1 MDEKRQFSVLLVDDD
16 PGHLATLQTIFN
28 SWGYK
33 VYTAND
39 GDKAVDIVD
48 SEAIDLVLMDIKMK
62 KLDGIE
68 ALKQIKPINT
78 DIPVLI
84 MTAYSSV
91 KSAVEAMKVG
101 AYDYLMKPLD
111 FEDLKIKVER
121 ALDHSSLKSENTEL
135 KEKINKE
142 LYGKRI
148 IGKSTAM
155 NELLDLINM
164 VAPSEATVLI
174 KGESGT
180 GKELVARKIHNN
192 SFRKN
197 NPLTIVNCAALTE
210 TLLESELFG
219 HEKGAFT
226 GAEKK
231 YEGRFMQ
238 ANKGTIFLDEIGE
251 TSLNMQAKL
260 LRVIQEKEIQRIGS
274 EKTLKVDIRILAATN
289 RDLEKEVLDKKFRE
303 DLYYRLNVVTV
314 QIPPLRER
322 KDDIPLLANHFLI
335 QYAEKNRKNV
345 QKIDSPTMEKLA
357 NHNWPG
363 NVRELENAIERAV
376 ILLQGDIITEREL
389 PLSITQSIDKHPST
403 TSDIPKDLSSKSLE
417 DIEKDAILEALKT
430 AGGNKSKAARL
441 LKLNRR
447 TLYSKLEK
455 FGISK
460 V

>member
-1 MDEKRQFSVLLVDDD
+1 
-16 PGHLATLQTIFN
+16 
-28 SWGYK
+28 
-33 VYTAND
+33 
-39 GDKAVDIVD
+39 
-48 SEAIDLVLMDIKMK
+48 
-62 KLDGIE
+62 
-68 ALKQIKPINT
+68 
-78 DIPVLI
+78 
-84 MTAYSSV
+84 
-91 KSAVEAMKVG
+91 
-101 AYDYLMKPLD
+101 
-111 FEDLKIKVER
+111 
-121 ALDHSSLKSENTEL
+121 
-135 KEKINKE
+135 
-142 LYGKRI
+142 
-148 IGKSTAM
+148 
-155 NELLDLINM
+155 M

-322 KDDIPLLANHFLI
+322 KNDIPLLANHFLI

-345 QKIDSPTMEKLA
+345 QKIDSPTMEKLV

-376 ILLQGDIITEREL
+376 ILLQGDVITEREL
-389 PLSITQSIDKHPST
+389 PLSITQSIDKLPST

-417 DIEKDAILEALKT
+417 EIEKDAILEALKT

-447 TLYSKLEK
+447 TLYSKLER